1 MRDVLKSIFDN
12 DYPGYPVFLDKVL
25 RPIFGEELEVLPVK
39 EDITSDID
47 REALKK
53 ANIKSIYRV
62 AQIDSD
68 TDVDIVEVFDVTL
81 EDNAI
86 ISRSRVGI
94 QRIIRSRVFQFT
106 HAFMLFHYD
115 NPEGRNWR
123 FSLLIGSFR
132 WLQAKRITRHF
143 LKPFLSKPFRMS
155 SLTHIGSSMLSLCA
169 TSQGRSMLRKA
180 ANGLKS

>member
-68 TDVDIVEVFDVTL
+68 TL
-81 EDNAI
+81 
-86 ISRSRVGI
+86 
-94 QRIIRSRVFQFT
+94 
-106 HAFMLFHYD
+106 
-115 NPEGRNWR
+115 
-123 FSLLIGSFR
+123 
-132 WLQAKRITRHF
+132 
-143 LKPFLSKPFRMS
+143 
-155 SLTHIGSSMLSLCA
+155 
-169 TSQGRSMLRKA
+169 
-180 ANGLKS
+180 